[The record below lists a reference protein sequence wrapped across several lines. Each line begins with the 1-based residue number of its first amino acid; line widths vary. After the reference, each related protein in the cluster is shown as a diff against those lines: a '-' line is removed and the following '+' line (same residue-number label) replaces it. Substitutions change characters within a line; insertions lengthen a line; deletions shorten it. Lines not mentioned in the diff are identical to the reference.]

1 MNFPDDAGTWAVP
14 DPASCTDP
22 DPASRAVPVAA
33 VVAHSVADG
42 HRVEIR
48 VGRHPLTSDELP
60 CAGGSDAGPS
70 PFGLLLCALGACTV
84 MTLRTYAR
92 RHGVPLDEVRVRLVY
107 ETDGTRDAADGAPGA
122 VARVRRR
129 ITLFGDLDAARRAR
143 LLEVAERTPVT
154 LAVRAGVRIDTDE
167 ERA

>member
-1 MNFPDDAGTWAVP
+1 MNTPDGAGTRAAPDPAAAAVP
-14 DPASCTDP
+14 DPAHRTVS
-22 DPASRAVPVAA
+22 VAA
-33 VVAHSVADG
+33 VVAHGAADG

-48 VGRHPLTSDELP
+48 AGRHLLTSDGLP
-60 CAGGSDAGPS
+60 CEGGSDAGPS

-84 MTLRTYAR
+84 MTLRTYAG
-92 RHGVPLDEVRVRLVY
+92 RHDVALDEIRVRLVY
-107 ETDGTRDAADGAPGA
+107 ETDGAPGGDGDAAGA

-129 ITLFGDLDAARRAR
+129 ITLFGDLDDARRAR

-154 LAVRAGVRIDTDE
+154 LAVRAGIRIDTDE